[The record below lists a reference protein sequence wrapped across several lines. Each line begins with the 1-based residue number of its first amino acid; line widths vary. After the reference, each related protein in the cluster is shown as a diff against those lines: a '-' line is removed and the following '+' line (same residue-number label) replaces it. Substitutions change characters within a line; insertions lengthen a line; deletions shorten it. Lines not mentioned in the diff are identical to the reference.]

1 VLPSCDS
8 NDCSGDS
15 QPLWVLPGWHHWS
28 SLRFTTANHV
38 LCAAAQM
45 LAKRQAM
52 GDQEPPARATK
63 RARDIDSDDD
73 DDDDDDAE
81 GGGRGE
87 RDTDQ
92 RRRKAKEGGSK
103 TAAVKPSKQV
113 PIAGSCSLCAVLQR
127 PQWHGASGSRLMR
140 PR

>member
-1 VLPSCDS
+1 
-8 NDCSGDS
+8 
-15 QPLWVLPGWHHWS
+15 
-28 SLRFTTANHV
+28 
-38 LCAAAQM
+38 M

-52 GDQEPPARATK
+52 GDQETPTRAAK
-63 RARDIDSDDD
+63 RARDVDSDDD
-73 DDDDDDAE
+73 DHDDAD